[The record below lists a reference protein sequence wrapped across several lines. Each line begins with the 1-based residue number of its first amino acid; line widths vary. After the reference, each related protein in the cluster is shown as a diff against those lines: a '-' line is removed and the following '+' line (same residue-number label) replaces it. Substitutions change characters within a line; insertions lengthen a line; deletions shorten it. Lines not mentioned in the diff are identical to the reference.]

1 MPTYTVIGYWE
12 NDKIV
17 VENVLP
23 GRRED
28 KRPNTFKWDQGLFA
42 ASADGETIEE
52 AIAAVRAEYENQEEV
67 FHDD

>member
-1 MPTYTVIGYWE
+1 MPTFTVIGHWE
-12 NDKIV
+12 SDKIL
-17 VENVLP
+17 VEDVLI
-23 GRRED
+23 GRCED

-52 AIAAVRAEYENQEEV
+52 AITAVRAEYENQGEV